1 MKTILITG
9 ATGFLG
15 THLVEQLREAEPEA
29 RLRLMSRRAGTTDG
43 SDQIEAIA
51 GDITNAADVDA
62 AVQGVEEIYHL
73 AGTVERAPTNSWHL
87 YDVHVEGTRYVC
99 ESARRHGVKRI
110 VLASSSGTVAVGR
123 DPVERTEESGYAT
136 DVVSRWPYYLSKI
149 YAEKLV
155 QWHCEHHNL
164 PVVIVNPSLLLGP
177 GDTRES
183 STKDIRLYLEGQ
195 IQAVPT
201 GGLNLVDAR
210 DAAAGA
216 RAAMRKGRVG
226 ERYLLGGPNWTFR
239 EWMSHVED
247 LSGVRGP
254 FLSPSLGA
262 ALLLAGIARKV
273 LPLVG
278 GAFKLDD
285 ESIRMSALY
294 WYCDSA
300 KARDELGF
308 VTRDPMETL
317 RDTIDDLR
325 RRNSELRAP

>member
-15 THLVEQLREAEPEA
+15 THLIEQLREAEPDV
-29 RLRLMSRRAGTTDG
+29 RLRLMSRSVSAENG
-43 SDQIEAIA
+43 SGRMEAVA
-51 GDITNAADVDA
+51 ADITDPAAVDA
-62 AVQGVEEIYHL
+62 VVEGVEEIYHL
-73 AGTVERAPTNSWHL
+73 AGTVERSPTDPWHL
-87 YDVHVEGTRYVC
+87 YDVHVEGTRHVC
-99 ESARRHGVKRI
+99 EAARRHGVHRL

-123 DPVERTEESGYAT
+123 DPVERTEDSGYAT
-136 DVVSRWPYYLSKI
+136 EVVSRWPYYLSKI

-155 QWHCEHHNL
+155 LWHHEQHGL

-183 STKDIRLYLEGQ
+183 STKDVRLYLEGQ
-195 IQAVPT
+195 IQAAPT

-216 RAAMRKGRVG
+216 RAAMSKGRVG

-239 EWMSHVED
+239 EWINNVED
-247 LSGVRGP
+247 ISGVRGP
-254 FLSPSLGA
+254 LLSPPLGA
-262 ALLLAGIARKV
+262 ALFLAGVARTL

-278 GAFKLDD
+278 GDFKLDD

-300 KARDELGF
+300 KARHELGF
-308 VTRDPMETL
+308 QTRDPMETL

-325 RRNSELRAP
+325 RRNPELQAR

>member
-29 RLRLMSRRAGTTDG
+29 RLRLMSRSANTEDG
-43 SDQIEAIA
+43 SGQIEAVA
-51 GDITNAADVDA
+51 GDITDPADVDT
-62 AVQGVEEIYHL
+62 AVEGVEEIYHL
-73 AGTVERAPTNSWHL
+73 AGTVERSPANSWHL

-99 ESARRHGVKRI
+99 EAARRHGVKRI

-123 DPVERTEESGYAT
+123 DPVERTEESGYAI
-136 DVVSRWPYYLSKI
+136 DVILRWPYYLSKV

-155 QWHCEHHNL
+155 LWHHENHGL

-183 STKDIRLYLEGQ
+183 STKDVRLYLEGQ
-195 IQAVPT
+195 IQAAPT

-216 RAAMRKGRVG
+216 RAAMRKGRLG

-239 EWMSHVED
+239 EWIDRVEAV
-247 LSGVRGP
+247 SGVRGP
-254 FLSPSLGA
+254 LFSPPSGV
-262 ALLLAGIARKV
+262 ALFLAGIARKV

-294 WYCDSA
+294 WYCDSG
-300 KARDELGF
+300 KARNELGF

-325 RRNSELRAP
+325 RRNPELQAR

>member
-29 RLRLMSRRAGTTDG
+29 HLRLMSRSAGATDESG
-43 SDQIEAIA
+43 QTEAIA
-51 GDITNAADVDA
+51 GDITDPADVDA
-62 AVQGVEEIYHL
+62 AVHGVEEIYHL
-73 AGTVERAPTNSWHL
+73 AGTVERSPTNSWHL

-99 ESARRHGVKRI
+99 EAARRHGVKRI
-110 VLASSSGTVAVGR
+110 VLASSSGTVAVGC
-123 DPVERTEESGYAT
+123 DPVERTEQSGYAT

-155 QWHCEHHNL
+155 LWHHEQHGL

-183 STKDIRLYLEGQ
+183 STKDVRLYLEGQ

-201 GGLNLVDAR
+201 GGLSLVDAR

-216 RAAMRKGRVG
+216 RAAMLNGRVG

-239 EWMSHVED
+239 EWMNHVED
-247 LSGVRGP
+247 ISGVRGP
-254 FLSPSLGA
+254 FLAPPLGA
-262 ALLLAGIARKV
+262 ALFLAGVARKV

-285 ESIRMSALY
+285 ESVRMSALY

-300 KARDELGF
+300 KARNELGF

-325 RRNSELRAP
+325 RRNPELRAS